1 MLSRPIMLY
10 LSKLDESHFT
20 TSPGVMPY
28 IAGARGMRLNPKKC
42 KEMLFN
48 TLQYRLPIQ
57 TPLFIGDY
65 TVESVKSFKLL
76 GVNFSSDLTW
86 SIHCEC
92 IIRKASKRLY
102 IIHQL
107 RKAGYCTKELVAIYC
122 SLVRPILEYAAPVW
136 AARPSHLSDSIETI
150 QRRAMRIIFPNT
162 ISYSS
167 ALEAANLDPLYKRRA
182 DICEKFVSKN
192 KQSGPLKSIL
202 NSVTHSV
209 AHGYNLGSG
218 NTSDCSIIP

>member
-1 MLSRPIMLY
+1 
-10 LSKLDESHFT
+10 
-20 TSPGVMPY
+20 
-28 IAGARGMRLNPKKC
+28 MRLNPKKC

-65 TVESVKSFKLL
+65 AVESVKSFKLL

-92 IIRKASKRLY
+92 IIKKASKRLY